1 MAITEDSIRY
11 EAQGQSK
18 RYSAKRLLFLEPRM
32 IVRTY
37 VHTFTCGYTRGSSG
51 DPWSSDKVSEG
62 SVARAAS
69 KVKMLHAVV
78 RETS

>member
-32 IVRTY
+32 IVCAY
-37 VHTFTCGYTRGSSG
+37 VHTFTCDYTRGSSG
-51 DPWSSDKVSEG
+51 DPLSSDKVSDG
-62 SVARAAS
+62 SVVLRS
-69 KVKMLHAVV
+69 L
-78 RETS
+78 ES